1 MSTSALKTNL
11 FLLHVL
17 LLTLLNSNSYSQT
30 KDDSPKV
37 NPINGIWADSNSAA
51 FSNGYAIFSVDGHGK
66 LVVTHY
72 VEFNGVPMVEKGI
85 GFCHENTIS
94 YDVFV
99 TKAIPGWSTT
109 GQHVLSVSADG
120 NTLRGH
126 YIDSKGN
133 KGPLVFK
140 RLYK

>member
-1 MSTSALKTNL
+1 MLSSTLKIAGIYI
-11 FLLHVL
+11 L
-17 LLTLLNSNSYSQT
+17 LLILPYSTCYAQSQGELPKSNRL
-30 KDDSPKV
+30 
-37 NPINGIWADSNSAA
+37 NGIWADSNSTA
-51 FSNGYAIFSVDGHGK
+51 FTNGYAIFSVDAHGK
-66 LVVTHY
+66 LAVTHY
-72 VEFNGVPMVEKGI
+72 VEFNGTPMVEKGI
-85 GFCHENTIS
+85 GFCHENTVS

-109 GQHVLSVSADG
+109 GQHVLTLSEDG
-120 NTLRGH
+120 NALRGH